1 MALQPFRTKYRK
13 WKRGHIK
20 GVATRCNTLAFGDF
34 GIQAMES
41 CWVTGKQLEAARVAI
56 TRFLNRRGKLYI
68 RVFPHQPITKK
79 PAEVRMGQGKGSVE
93 YYVAG
98 VKAGTVI
105 FEVSGVP
112 LSAAREAMRL
122 GDTKLPLQCRFI
134 AREEI

>member
-1 MALQPFRTKYRK
+1 MN
-13 WKRGHIK
+13 

-41 CWVTGKQLEAARVAI
+41 CWITGKQLEAARVAI
-56 TRFLNRRGKLYI
+56 TRYLNRRGKLYI

-134 AREEI
+134 TREEV